1 MIIGENG
8 FTLSKYTLKRLGVN
22 SYIMSNFQMVPQNN
36 MCERDS
42 TNAKANKSKW
52 AKMLIKVHL
61 NKRCTEIFPT
71 ISVTFDI

>member
-1 MIIGENG
+1 
-8 FTLSKYTLKRLGVN
+8 
-22 SYIMSNFQMVPQNN
+22 MSNFQMVPQNN